1 MTAIKSETAQD
12 TLPKDQPSQKLDDL
26 DYTPNVEFEENTNN
40 TINGKLHFV
49 ADCPLVFL
57 NTSDPRGQGATS
69 LRPDGLSTVTNDLIG
84 EPNLK
89 FTPELFLINFYM
101 KHNHLLPRFN
111 STLILVRMDGNALTR
126 AGIMPSLPFLWIV

>member
-1 MTAIKSETAQD
+1 MNQLA
-12 TLPKDQPSQKLDDL
+12 LPVNFFLLLSVALSAALRWKLVL
-26 DYTPNVEFEENTNN
+26 F
-40 TINGKLHFV
+40 GKLHFV

-89 FTPELFLINFYM
+89 FTTELFLINFYM

-126 AGIMPSLPFLWIV
+126 AGITPTLPFLWIV